1 MRLRVKLL
9 RSISTLLVILSALLL
24 VMSSGARTHKH
35 WGQGFSVDLNS
46 PYDQVIKIVR
56 QVTQDGVIRGTW
68 QYRGT
73 TDVDGAKPAETSRA
87 FRNWSGQATAL
98 NNVRPDTLAP
108 EHLYESADPRTAE
121 VRYIAA
127 PVSPNVTR

>member
-73 TDVDGAKPAETSRA
+73 KETRRDISRFSELERSRDGAVQSAAGYAGARA
-87 FRNWSGQATAL
+87 LFRKRGPGHGGGPL
-98 NNVRPDTLAP
+98 HR
-108 EHLYESADPRTAE
+108 
-121 VRYIAA
+121 
-127 PVSPNVTR
+127 